1 MHVFHQPLAELEAME
16 VDELMEWADD
26 AAALVKAIYGSK

>member
-16 VDELMEWADD
+16 VDELMAWAED
-26 AAALVKAIYGSK
+26 AGALVKAIYGSR